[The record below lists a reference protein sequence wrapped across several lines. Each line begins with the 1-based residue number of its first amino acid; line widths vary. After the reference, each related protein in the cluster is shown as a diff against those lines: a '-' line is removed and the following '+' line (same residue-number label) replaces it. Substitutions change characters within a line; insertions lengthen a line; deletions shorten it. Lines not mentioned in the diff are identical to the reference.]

1 MSDAELIALDARR
14 TAALG
19 AMPTHRVVPRARA
32 DAISA
37 EFRSADAA
45 IVAELRRRAAPAAL
59 GEVTLWLTSDR
70 LNFVHVETATGHLL
84 HARPSE
90 RSHIGAALLFDYSA
104 ARA

>member
-70 LNFVHVETATGHLL
+70 LNFVHVETATHRFV
-84 HARPSE
+84 HATDRE
-90 RSHIGAALLFDYSA
+90 QGHIGAALLLDYQA